1 MDETTDK
8 EKAGNPP
15 ACLDLYSLSFQLT
28 NYVTKI
34 LSNLTACLSKKRMFA
49 PFLVVDE
56 VLTNQYIGQMAA
68 NQDAERV
75 GIECLQVRP
84 DKIPKGKYQPLAF
97 LIT

>member
-1 MDETTDK
+1 
-8 EKAGNPP
+8 
-15 ACLDLYSLSFQLT
+15 
-28 NYVTKI
+28 
-34 LSNLTACLSKKRMFA
+34 MFA

-84 DKIPKGKYQPLAF
+84 DKIPRGKYQPLAF